1 MSAFDYD
8 EHGFAVMGVLALGP
22 AIPRE
27 IAERLEIGEGEVLAL
42 LASLVAHGR
51 AVRLMDGDAW
61 TDRYA
66 LIVR

>member
-1 MSAFDYD
+1 VTDYD
-8 EHGFAVMGVLALGP
+8 EHMLAVMGVLALGP

-27 IAERLEIGEGEVLAL
+27 IAARVEVGEGEVVAL
-42 LASLVAHGR
+42 LAMLVAHGR
-51 AVRLMDGDAW
+51 AVRLYDEQGGW